1 VAVEKRPVAVEKRPV
16 AVEKRPVAEFSSSP
30 WRLFF
35 PSLKKK
41 FILFYK
47 LVKYALATVSQFIQL
62 QLLFVKLTWYH
73 SNIAYEKN
81 FLQPHSLSC
90 MYHLSIEKI

>member
-1 VAVEKRPVAVEKRPV
+1 
-16 AVEKRPVAEFSSSP
+16 
-30 WRLFF
+30 
-35 PSLKKK
+35 
-41 FILFYK
+41 
-47 LVKYALATVSQFIQL
+47 LATVSQFIQL